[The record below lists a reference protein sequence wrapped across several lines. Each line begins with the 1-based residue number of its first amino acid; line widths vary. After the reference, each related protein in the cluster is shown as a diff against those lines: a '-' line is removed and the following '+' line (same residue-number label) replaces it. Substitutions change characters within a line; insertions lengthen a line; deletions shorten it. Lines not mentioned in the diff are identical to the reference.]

1 MILFLLVLAGIFYAA
16 ERYSLVHGLEGI
28 LVKTETDRIVVEPG
42 EPFLWTLTVKNG
54 NRRMAPYLEIRE
66 MVPAGLFLAETGEPA
81 EGKDG
86 AGVRSVLYLKGHEQ
100 ARLSRRVF
108 LLERGRYFFRG
119 CRLEAGDFL
128 GLKTV
133 SDTFPELAELV
144 VKPRR
149 MESVKLSEL
158 LGGFLGETSVDRSLW
173 EDPVLTV
180 GFRDYTGR
188 EPFRSIHWLQ
198 SAKSGRLVV
207 RQYDHTLDQTCTVL
221 FNTDG
226 EGEGLGKRLEFCCR
240 AARQV
245 CEELEKRKIAYD
257 FQTNGV
263 IAGAMGEW
271 RTVGSG
277 LGAGHLETVLEG
289 LGRMTDGFRET
300 GAEWLWRIGNGI
312 NSRTGMI
319 LITPVMGAGLSEAVL
334 RLEERFCGKVLVVNL
349 SEMEGEET

>member
-1 MILFLLVLAGIFYAA
+1 M
-16 ERYSLVHGLEGI
+16 
-28 LVKTETDRIVVEPG
+28 
-42 EPFLWTLTVKNG
+42 
-54 NRRMAPYLEIRE
+54 
-66 MVPAGLFLAETGEPA
+66 
-81 EGKDG
+81 
-86 AGVRSVLYLKGHEQ
+86 
-100 ARLSRRVF
+100 
-108 LLERGRYFFRG
+108 
-119 CRLEAGDFL
+119 EAGDFL

-198 SAKSGRLVV
+198 SAKCGRLVV

-226 EGEGLGKRLEFCCR
+226 EGEGLGKRLELCCR

-312 NSRTGMI
+312 NSRTGII

>member
-16 ERYSLVHGLEGI
+16 ERYSLVHGLDGI

-221 FNTDG
+221 
-226 EGEGLGKRLEFCCR
+226 
-240 AARQV
+240 
-245 CEELEKRKIAYD
+245 
-257 FQTNGV
+257 
-263 IAGAMGEW
+263 
-271 RTVGSG
+271 
-277 LGAGHLETVLEG
+277 
-289 LGRMTDGFRET
+289 
-300 GAEWLWRIGNGI
+300 
-312 NSRTGMI
+312 
-319 LITPVMGAGLSEAVL
+319 
-334 RLEERFCGKVLVVNL
+334 
-349 SEMEGEET
+349 

>member
-1 MILFLLVLAGIFYAA
+1 MII
-16 ERYSLVHGLEGI
+16 
-28 LVKTETDRIVVEPG
+28 P
-42 EPFLWTLTVKNG
+42 W
-54 NRRMAPYLEIRE
+54 IR
-66 MVPAGLFLAETGEPA
+66 P
-81 EGKDG
+81 
-86 AGVRSVLYLKGHEQ
+86 VRS
-100 ARLSRRVF
+100 
-108 LLERGRYFFRG
+108 
-119 CRLEAGDFL
+119 
-128 GLKTV
+128 
-133 SDTFPELAELV
+133 
-144 VKPRR
+144 
-149 MESVKLSEL
+149 
-158 LGGFLGETSVDRSLW
+158 
-173 EDPVLTV
+173 
-180 GFRDYTGR
+180 
-188 EPFRSIHWLQ
+188 
-198 SAKSGRLVV
+198 
-207 RQYDHTLDQTCTVL
+207 

-334 RLEERFCGKVLVVNL
+334 RLEERFSGKVLVVNL

>member
-1 MILFLLVLAGIFYAA
+1 
-16 ERYSLVHGLEGI
+16 
-28 LVKTETDRIVVEPG
+28 
-42 EPFLWTLTVKNG
+42 
-54 NRRMAPYLEIRE
+54 
-66 MVPAGLFLAETGEPA
+66 
-81 EGKDG
+81 
-86 AGVRSVLYLKGHEQ
+86 
-100 ARLSRRVF
+100 
-108 LLERGRYFFRG
+108 
-119 CRLEAGDFL
+119 
-128 GLKTV
+128 
-133 SDTFPELAELV
+133 
-144 VKPRR
+144 
-149 MESVKLSEL
+149 
-158 LGGFLGETSVDRSLW
+158 
-173 EDPVLTV
+173 
-180 GFRDYTGR
+180 
-188 EPFRSIHWLQ
+188 
-198 SAKSGRLVV
+198 
-207 RQYDHTLDQTCTVL
+207 
-221 FNTDG
+221 